1 MKNILIIWKILNIN
15 LKKYDIVSYE
25 NQVND
30 KMIFWIKRKAKSC
43 VCPQCWIKTTKR
55 QDLKE
60 YKQKTN

>member
-25 NQVND
+25 NPVNN
-30 KMIFWIKRKAKSC
+30 KMVFWVKIKVKSC
-43 VCPQCWIKTTKR
+43 TCPQCWIRTTKR

-60 YKQKTN
+60 YK